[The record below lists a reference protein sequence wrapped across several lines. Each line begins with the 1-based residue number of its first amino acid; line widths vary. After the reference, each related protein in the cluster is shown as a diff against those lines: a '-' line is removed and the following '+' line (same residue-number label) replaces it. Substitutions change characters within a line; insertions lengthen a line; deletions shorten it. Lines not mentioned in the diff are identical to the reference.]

1 MDDTMTA
8 SATAGVSFRVDTSM
22 YPISAVT
29 RAAYKFTARYHVAI
43 RREAED
49 SSIVT
54 VTLTPKSPSI
64 LDATAERVLMGDFE
78 NELIDQRLRESL
90 EAEFGALRELI
101 VAHAFSD
108 TNLLDP
114 ARDDGDYVEDPLG
127 IGLPGPQ
134 PTAASNERPRT

>member
-1 MDDTMTA
+1 MTA
-8 SATAGVSFRVDTSM
+8 SATAGVSFRVDTSV

-43 RREAED
+43 RREAGD
-49 SSIVT
+49 SSSVT
-54 VTLTPKSPSI
+54 VTLTPKSPSV
-64 LDATAERVLMGDFE
+64 LDSTAERVLIGDFE